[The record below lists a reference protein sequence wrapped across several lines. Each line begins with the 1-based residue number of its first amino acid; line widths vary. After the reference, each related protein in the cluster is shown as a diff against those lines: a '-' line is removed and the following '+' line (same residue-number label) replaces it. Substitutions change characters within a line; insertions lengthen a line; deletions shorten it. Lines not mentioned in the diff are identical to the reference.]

1 MPNLTNSVTPSMM
14 KATLALVSS
23 YVVSIV
29 IKLRVTVHTI
39 CTIEFY
45 KYSNTID
52 TNPLLQLKLPILNP
66 CFSFLKKTAKKIS
79 L

>member
-14 KATLALVSS
+14 TTTLALVSS

-29 IKLRVTVHTI
+29 IKLRVTVHTM

-66 CFSFLKKTAKKIS
+66 CLSFKKKTAKTIS